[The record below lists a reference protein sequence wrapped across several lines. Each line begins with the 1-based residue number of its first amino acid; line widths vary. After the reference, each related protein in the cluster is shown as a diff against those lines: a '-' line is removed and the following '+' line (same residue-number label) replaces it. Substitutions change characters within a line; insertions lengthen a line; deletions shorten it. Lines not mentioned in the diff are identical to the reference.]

1 MIRICSLH
9 GITKYYGVMGVGI
22 LDVESWRIITKNQ
35 SSQGFFSWCVHRDD
49 CILLS
54 TQTCLITTF
63 QWTLHMVSMG
73 VHRAYRK
80 ILSSNEYLRIAQNG
94 CHVAG
99 DIFKPILV
107 LFRFKFPWNMHPIIS
122 KLWLVSI
129 MTWGWKDKKQ
139 WSGPRMAY
147 FANSYIGHLASMSKI
162 LVWTTPYR
170 CFDWYMAM
178 RVKCIVIIK
187 CDLFVSCLVFICLFY
202 LYWFHS
208 SFDFRSALWEISAS
222 AYRSGFLYVFIYPI

>member
-1 MIRICSLH
+1 
-9 GITKYYGVMGVGI
+9 
-22 LDVESWRIITKNQ
+22 
-35 SSQGFFSWCVHRDD
+35 
-49 CILLS
+49 
-54 TQTCLITTF
+54 
-63 QWTLHMVSMG
+63 MVPMG

-99 DIFKPILV
+99 DIFKLILV

-129 MTWGWKDKKQ
+129 MTWGWIDKKQ
-139 WSGPRMAY
+139 WSGLRMAY

-170 CFDWYMAM
+170 CFDWYIAM
-178 RVKCIVIIK
+178 KVKCIVIIK
-187 CDLFVSCLVFICLFY
+187 CDLFVSCLVFICLFIYIDLILVLIFVQRCGRYQHHLIGLVFCMY
-202 LYWFHS
+202 LS
-208 SFDFRSALWEISAS
+208 TPFR
-222 AYRSGFLYVFIYPI
+222 YREYPCWQPVTFVG